1 MKLRSLIAFLET
13 LPQDSTVSITGSDRF
28 YLYFGKQ
35 NKETFL
41 TFDTDELDPEEFK
54 SQGVKGLKIFDSLQV
69 STQYE
74 AELKR
79 KANAEEALEVFKSA
93 KALEDLSKWKKK

>member
-1 MKLRSLIAFLET
+1 MKLRTLIAFLET
-13 LPQDSTVSITGSDRF
+13 LPQDATVSITGLDRF

-74 AELKR
+74 VELKR

-93 KALEDLSKWKKK
+93 KALEDFSKWKKK